1 MQIGIA
7 AHSGEIPENLAVET
21 KELVRLLNER
31 CKDVVLILGGY
42 WGLMKTVVDQASKF
56 SMKTVLLLPIENEN
70 ISAPEGVIIIKTGE
84 EYRARSVPLVRSS
97 DFLIALGGSAGTMI
111 EAMMGYAMGKEVF
124 ILKGFGMPS
133 DKLEKLGEYPD
144 NRKNGK
150 LRFYENASKL
160 VEDLCSSQIKNKISE
175 VG

>member
-7 AHSGEIPENLAVET
+7 AHSGEIPEGLALET
-21 KELVRLLNER
+21 KELIRLLNER
-31 CKDVVLILGGY
+31 CKDAVLLLGGY
-42 WGLMKTVVDQASKF
+42 WGLMKTVVDQAVKL

-70 ISAPEGVIIIKTGE
+70 ISAPEGVILIKTGE

-111 EAMMGYAMGKEVF
+111 EALIGYAMGKEVF

-150 LRFYENASKL
+150 FRFYENVNDL
-160 VEDLCSSQIKNKISE
+160 IEDLCSSHIKSKISE
-175 VG
+175 IG